1 MTRSTG
7 REQCGSDRALELH
20 TRLRR
25 SSPRRAALLTGV
37 QPPGALG
44 RAAALLRDRTY
55 RRLLLAAG
63 LFYIVRTGEVAVLGW
78 LMFELT
84 GSPARVA
91 LIGVLRMTPM
101 VLFGL
106 GMGAVVD
113 RTSKRRMVVVAHSL
127 ALFSIATLGV
137 VITAGVVVPLHLYLA
152 VFVSG
157 LGFTTD
163 FSARRALMAHL
174 VPRTALATVAALDT
188 AVLTASFLL
197 GPALAGVSI
206 GVVGFTGSYALL
218 LALVGCSLSLVLS
231 IPRDVPGRMPARRL
245 PLLPALRT
253 VAANRTVLAVLLIT
267 VVMNGCCFPYQFLLP
282 VIARE
287 ELAVGPIAYGL
298 LGSASGLGALLSAV
312 AVSAVPPR
320 LAGRVFSGGAL
331 LLLCCI
337 VVFALSRS
345 YLLSVA
351 ALLVGGFGF
360 SAFAVLQTG
369 VILQRTP
376 PELRGRAMG
385 AVALGIGAHP
395 FGALAMGALAEALS
409 TSLAVAAM
417 SGLGFLLVLALS
429 VSWAPGGTR
438 PHRSRRNASA

>member
-1 MTRSTG
+1 MHSSRRHST
-7 REQCGSDRALELH
+7 
-20 TRLRR
+20 
-25 SSPRRAALLTGV
+25 PLTGV

-63 LFYIVRTGEVAVLGW
+63 LFYIVRTGEMAVLGW

-137 VITAGVVVPLHLYLA
+137 VITAGVVAPLHLYLA

-174 VPRTALATVAALDT
+174 VPRNALAAVAALDT
-188 AVLTASFLL
+188 TVLTASFLL

-206 GVVGFTGSYALL
+206 GLLGFTGSYALL

-231 IPRDVPGRMPARRL
+231 IPRDAPDRMPVRRL

-320 LAGRVFSGGAL
+320 LVGRVFSGGAL

-337 VVFALSRS
+337 IVFALSRS

-351 ALLVGGFGF
+351 ALLVGGLGF

-369 VILQRTP
+369 VILQRTA

-429 VSWAPGGTR
+429 VRLGTWGHTAAPQQT
-438 PHRSRRNASA
+438 

>member
-1 MTRSTG
+1 MECDHQQALRPGRRARPTR
-7 REQCGSDRALELH
+7 
-20 TRLRR
+20 
-25 SSPRRAALLTGV
+25 PRRTYRRHDAPLTGV
-37 QPPGALG
+37 PPPGALS
-44 RAAALLRDRTY
+44 RAAGLLRDRTY
-55 RRLLLAAG
+55 RRLLLAAA
-63 LFYIVRTGEVAVLGW
+63 LFYIVRTGELAVLGW
-78 LMFELT
+78 LMFDLT
-84 GSPARVA
+84 GSPGRVA

-113 RTSKRRMVVVAHSL
+113 RTSKRRMVVVAHGM
-127 ALFSIATLGV
+127 ALTSIAALGV

-188 AVLTASFLL
+188 TVLTASFML

-206 GVVGFTGSYALL
+206 GLLGFTGSYALL

-231 IPRDVPGRMPARRL
+231 IPRDAPGRMPARR
-245 PLLPALRT
+245 LPALRT

-267 VVMNGCCFPYQFLLP
+267 VVMNGCCFPYQLLLP
-282 VIARE
+282 VIARQ
-287 ELAVGPIAYGL
+287 ELGVGPVAYGL
-298 LGSASGLGALLSAV
+298 LGSASGLGALFSAV

-320 LAGRVFSGGAL
+320 LVGRVFAGGAL

-337 VVFALSRS
+337 IVFALSRS

-369 VILQRTP
+369 VILQRTA

-395 FGALAMGALAEALS
+395 FGALALGALAEALGAA
-409 TSLAVAAM
+409 LAVAAM
-417 SGLGFLLVLALS
+417 SGLGFLLVLALA
-429 VSWAPGGTR
+429 VRLGVWGHTAP
-438 PHRSRRNASA
+438 PQPA